1 MMSNQRAAGKGK
13 HATLMIPQKL
23 EIILRLDRGKSCC
36 VITTT
41 CNVGISTINDI
52 KKQEIHL

>member
-1 MMSNQRAAGKGK
+1 VSKQSAAGKRK

-23 EIILRLDRGKSCC
+23 EIILRLDRGKSCH

-41 CNVGISTINDI
+41 YNVGMSNINDI
-52 KKQEIHL
+52 KKQEVHL